1 MGTPLG
7 DMLNREDFN
16 FKTQNAYLKLND
28 EQSFLIGVSVDW
40 HPLILDTFDVIV
52 LYYFTCWQGDVH
64 NSSGYTL

>member
-1 MGTPLG
+1 
-7 DMLNREDFN
+7 MLNREDFN

-52 LYYFTCWQGDVH
+52 LYYFTCWRGDVH